1 MIKSYNDLARKV
13 IKWNKK
19 SDVKLEVFK
28 TYKDSYKCFG
38 NSKGYRYSI
47 YNIDGDLIAQG
58 TIQGIIQDLVLTQ
71 YRELVI

>member
-1 MIKSYNDLARKV
+1 MIRSYNELARKV
-13 IKWNKK
+13 VKWNKENSTK
-19 SDVKLEVFK
+19 IELFR
-28 TYKDSYKCFG
+28 TYKDSYKTFG